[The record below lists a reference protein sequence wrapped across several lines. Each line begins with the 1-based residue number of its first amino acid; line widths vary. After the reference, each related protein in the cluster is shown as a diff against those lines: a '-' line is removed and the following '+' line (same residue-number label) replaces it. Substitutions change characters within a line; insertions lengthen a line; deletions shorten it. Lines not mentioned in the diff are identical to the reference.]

1 MFKFTTA
8 NKVKNTVSEIL
19 SDFETK
25 IQELK
30 ALSERKAQEVI
41 EVQMQIT
48 TLETT
53 AAAAK
58 AEAQKATKAAD
69 KIAKFLSE

>member
-1 MFKFTTA
+1 MFTFTT
-8 NKVKNTVSEIL
+8 KQVKNSVSDIL

-30 ALSERKAQEVI
+30 ALSERKAQEVSK
-41 EVQMQIT
+41 VQIQIT

-53 AAAAK
+53 AAAAR
-58 AEAQKATKAAD
+58 AEAQKAIKAAD

>member
-8 NKVKNTVSEIL
+8 STVKNSVSEIL

-30 ALSERKAQEVI
+30 ALSERKAQEVT

-69 KIAKFLSE
+69 KIAKFLTE

>member
-1 MFKFTTA
+1 MFKFTA
-8 NKVKNTVSEIL
+8 KQVKNSVSDIL

-30 ALSERKAQEVI
+30 ALSERKAQEVT

-53 AAAAK
+53 AAAAN
-58 AEAQKATKAAD
+58 AEAQKASRAAD
-69 KIAKFLSE
+69 KIVKFLAE

>member
-1 MFKFTTA
+1 MQKRYQ
-8 NKVKNTVSEIL
+8 I
-19 SDFETK
+19 
-25 IQELK
+25 K
-30 ALSERKAQEVI
+30 A
-41 EVQMQIT
+41 T

-58 AEAQKATKAAD
+58 AEAQKASRAAD

>member
-1 MFKFTTA
+1 MFKIKQA
-8 NKVKNTVSEIL
+8 PKNSVSEIL

-30 ALSERKAQEVI
+30 ALSERKAQEVT

-58 AEAQKATKAAD
+58 AEAQKASRAAD

>member
-8 NKVKNTVSEIL
+8 NKVKSSVSEIL

-30 ALSERKAQEVI
+30 ALSERKAQEVS
-41 EVQMQIT
+41 EVHMQIT

-53 AAAAK
+53 AAAK

-69 KIAKFLSE
+69 KIAKFLAE